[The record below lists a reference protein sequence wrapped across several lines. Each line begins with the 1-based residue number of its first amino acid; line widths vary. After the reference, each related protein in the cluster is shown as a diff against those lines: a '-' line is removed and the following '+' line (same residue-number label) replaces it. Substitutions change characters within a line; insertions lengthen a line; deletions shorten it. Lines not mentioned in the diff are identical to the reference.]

1 MAIIEEVKPQV
12 SPVVRSVS
20 ERTAKKDNR
29 VQKRMVK
36 KDLLRMIAEARHV
49 ILVDAKI
56 DSKAVDAK
64 DLLILAIHPLDASLL
79 ETFIKLTRQ
88 FLAMALGIYD
98 KRIPAPWDRDTQPRL
113 SSTIIKP
120 GG

>member
-1 MAIIEEVKPQV
+1 MAVIEEVKPQV
-12 SPVVRSVS
+12 SPIVRAVS
-20 ERTAKKDNR
+20 ERTTKKDNR
-29 VQKRMVK
+29 FQKHMVK
-36 KDLLRMIAEARHV
+36 KDLQRMIAEARYV
-49 ILVDAKI
+49 ILVDAKV

-64 DLLILAIHPLDASLL
+64 DLLILAIHPLDTSLL

-88 FLAMALGIYD
+88 FLVMALGIYD
-98 KRIPAPWDRDTQPRL
+98 KRIPAPWDVQPKL